1 MRDNSIDGLVLRTR
15 DYGDHDRYLTVLTAE
30 YGRITLLS
38 KGSRSLKGGVGAI
51 SQPYTYSNFE
61 YYRKGD
67 FNILKGGVLHNS
79 FYDLSRDIDRLN
91 LASYLADLCIEVTDE
106 GEEAGE
112 ILRLML
118 NSFYALAKGLY
129 PQELIKAAV
138 EWRLVTMS
146 GYEPDLT
153 ACAACGTPAAER
165 FYLHVMNGALYC
177 PACLKKA
184 SAAVR
189 TPNAYDDLR
198 EAETLCDL
206 TPAALDALRYCMTA
220 PLSRLFSFELPDG
233 ESFTCFTK
241 TAETYILSHLGRG
254 FDTLDFYHAMR
265 QAAVT
270 PIRKG
275 TST

>member
-38 KGSRSLKGGVGAI
+38 KGSKSLKGGVGAI

-79 FYDLSRDIDRLN
+79 FYDLSRDIDSLN
-91 LASYLADLCIEVTDE
+91 LASYLSDLCIEVTDE

-118 NSFYALAKGLY
+118 NSFYALSKGLY
-129 PQELIKAAV
+129 PKELIKAAV
-138 EWRLVTMS
+138 EWRLATMS
-146 GYEPDLT
+146 GYEPDLSC
-153 ACAACGTPAAER
+153 CAACGTPMAER

-177 PACLKKA
+177 PACFKKA

-198 EAETLCDL
+198 EAETLCHL
-206 TPAALDALRYCMTA
+206 TPAARDALLYCGSA
-220 PLSRLFSFELPDG
+220 PLSRLFAFDLPDS
-233 ESFTCFTK
+233 ESLTAFQK
-241 TAETYILSHLGRG
+241 AAETYILSHLGRG
-254 FDTLDFYHAMR
+254 FDTLSFYHAMR
-265 QAAVT
+265 QMAAMPT
-270 PIRKG
+270 QKG